1 MGSLRRSAQDIKLKQ
16 VVGRQ
21 FFFFF
26 FDTGSPLQS
35 PKIAFDTHQL
45 DEVYP

>member
-16 VVGRQ
+16 VVGRH
-21 FFFFF
+21 FLFN
-26 FDTGSPLQS
+26 TGSPLQS
-35 PKIAFDTHQL
+35 PKITLDTHQL